1 MYTWKCHNETP
12 CVAILNKQKCHFS
25 KMKEKKVK
33 QVLSWDWYQWE
44 EGEHKKCVEGEY
56 GGDIIYSC
64 MKMEQ

>member
-1 MYTWKCHNETP
+1 MSFFKNEG
-12 CVAILNKQKCHFS
+12 
-25 KMKEKKVK
+25 KEGKAGP
-33 QVLSWDWYQWE
+33 VLGLVPVE